1 MQQQDHKDTTKFS
14 YFNAPVANCYPNEP
28 IDIQSVVV
36 VLTGDE
42 LKKKT
47 EALRAIKSDVDQRK
61 YKAKQFPYVTFSG
74 VFSYR
79 DAKNITYRSQ
89 YFCVDADHLDDRLLE
104 VADVIIEE
112 IKPVLMFV
120 SPRGNGLKVV
130 LLIDPN
136 VSHASYFAAFRR
148 FFKEHFDIKIDEA
161 CKDVSRACFLCHSPD
176 VYTSEEPT
184 LFNQSFVD
192 SMVELPAP
200 EPLPQTEPTPAQD
213 DSLTQRHPGKTPKD
227 YDYQSKDPRIVARYM
242 IRKAQKGEKHGELI
256 KAAHLLGGLV
266 GAGLITRDEAQ
277 RILYQE
283 VEKRK
288 KDIISME
295 DAYKTIEDGITDG
308 MKYKMIDTVLTGD
321 EPQSEPLPPTQD
333 EPPPPKTPLFPVDA
347 FPDPYADIIRKAS
360 ELYGTHVDYW
370 AVSFMAA
377 LSVAI
382 GRRYMI
388 KTPKYSNSAALWF
401 GIVGP
406 TGNGKTTPA
415 AIMMRELKTSDKES
429 YKKYCQDKQDFDA
442 FMDIPKKERGED
454 KPPTPRIFQV
464 VLNDFT
470 PEALTEV
477 HDVNRWG
484 LGIYRDE
491 LMGWISDIGRYNKSG
506 EVENMLSIWG
516 GESTSFNRTGRVM
529 RIDEPCVTIVGGIQ
543 PERLKQLAADGRAH
557 NGLMQRF
564 CFAYPDKTER
574 PDYINDTAINGLF
587 DPIHHTIKKLVHISP
602 YNPTY
607 FNLTSDSLAL
617 YQSFYNTN
625 ATLINLEASD
635 YVRGI
640 HAKMDIIVLR
650 LALIVC
656 TLNGHTEVDTQDMKS
671 AIRMTEYFRT
681 TATKVNQFIE
691 DNQDETLDKKK
702 VIRYLHNTIGAN
714 QSEIGRMFGYDQSYI
729 NRVVNR
735 S

>member
-1 MQQQDHKDTTKFS
+1 MQDHKDTTKFS
-14 YFNAPVANCYPNEP
+14 YFNAPVTNCYPNGVKN
-28 IDIQSVVV
+28 IQSIVD

-47 EALRAIKSDVDQRK
+47 EALRAIKNDVDQRK
-61 YKAKQFPYVTFSG
+61 YKAKEFPYATFSG

-79 DAKNITYRSQ
+79 DDEKITYRSQ

-104 VADVIIEE
+104 VADIIIGS
-112 IKPVLMFV
+112 IKPALMFV

-136 VSHASYFAAFRR
+136 VSHAAYFAAFRR

-161 CKDVSRACFLCHSPD
+161 CKNVSRACFLCHSPQ
-176 VYTSEEPT
+176 VYTSDEPT
-184 LFNQSFVD
+184 IFDQLFVN
-192 SMVELPAP
+192 SMKKTITQLIVEQPSP
-200 EPLPQTEPTPAQD
+200 EPLPTEKEYTDTPLDIAAY
-213 DSLTQRHPGKTPKD
+213 TIRGAKD
-227 YDYQSKDPRIVARYM
+227 
-242 IRKAQKGEKHGELI
+242 GEKHTKLI
-256 KAAHLLGGLV
+256 QAARLLGGYVKGGTITRKEAEELLRKEIKNRKNV
-266 GAGLITRDEAQ
+266 ADLDAAYRTIKDGLDHGAGA
-277 RILYQE
+277 
-283 VEKRK
+283 
-288 KDIISME
+288 
-295 DAYKTIEDGITDG
+295 
-308 MKYKMIDTVLTGD
+308 
-321 EPQSEPLPPTQD
+321 PLGSV
-333 EPPPPKTPLFPVDA
+333 PPPAKTPLFPVDA
-347 FPDPYADIIRKAS
+347 LPVPYADIIRKAS
-360 ELYGTHVDYW
+360 ELYGTHIDYW
-370 AVSFMAA
+370 AVSFLAA

-388 KTPKYSNSAALWF
+388 KTPMYINSAAMWY

-415 AIMMRELKTSDKES
+415 AIMMRELKTADKEN
-429 YKKYCQDKQDFDA
+429 YKKYCQEKTDFDA
-442 FMDIPKKERGED
+442 LKNIPKKERGDD
-454 KPPTPRIFQV
+454 KPPTPRVFQI

-477 HDVNRWG
+477 HDNNRWG
-484 LGIYRDE
+484 VCIYRDE

-516 GESTSFNRTGRVM
+516 GESTNFNRTGRVM

-587 DPIHHTIKKLVHISP
+587 DPIHKKIRDLVHIAP

-625 ATLINLEASD
+625 ANLINRETSD

-656 TLNGHTEVDTQDMKS
+656 TLNEHTEVDTQDMKS

-691 DNQDETLDKKK
+691 DSQVDTFDKKK
-702 VIRYLHNTIGAN
+702 VIRYLHNTIGAS
-714 QSEIGRMFGYDQSYI
+714 QSDIGRLFGDDHSYI
-729 NRVVNR
+729 NRVVKVVTA
-735 S
+735 